1 MKDVLGREIK
11 DGDMCVGMAIGK
23 YSSGMHIGVA
33 RGCSVCYLSYGGT
46 LRKSCTSNMYLIVN
60 PTQQELELKQ
70 EIVHL
75 LNEEDELKK
84 KKTQMKT
91 IPLGKLVIGGIYKS
105 TNDDCWLYLG
115 KRTVTLQDFAYRTE
129 KSETGH
135 CFAPVYLNDTESE
148 MIASILFVST
158 YHREYRVSVIKGN
171 KKLTELVRTID
182 IKFPLTEEIYGTR
195 RPSELEMRLT
205 IE

>member
-105 TNDDCWLYLG
+105 TNNDYWLYLG

-135 CFAPVYLNDTESE
+135 CFAPVFLDQTTEE
-148 MIASILFVST
+148 IHASILFVST
-158 YHREYRVSVIKGN
+158 YHRQYRVRVIKGN
-171 KKLTELVRTID
+171 KKLTELVKTID
-182 IKFPLTEEIYGTR
+182 IKFPLTKDIYGTR
-195 RPSELEMRLT
+195 RASELEMRLT